1 MSDTGIPRSERIIYG
16 QTKPGFTEKQEIT
29 RILYLA
35 FPMRQTLLKMQAL
48 IQKQMKNAIALR
60 KPASALPWRPDE
72 PCRQPLYR
80 WSSNADEWQP
90 LQASEP
96 SPNKSKATRLA
107 VYSWNI
113 DFMLPHGDSRMNSA
127 LKHLEE
133 LSRQHRNDNNTAVV
147 INIQECVP
155 SDLTL
160 ISEKDWIR
168 DSFYRTDVDTAN
180 WASGA
185 YGTTTLVDRRLD
197 ALSCFRVHYSATQ
210 MERDALFVDVEASGQ
225 IVRLCNTH
233 LESLAM
239 EPPRRPAQM
248 QLIASHMHA
257 EDISGAVVTGDFN
270 AIQPFDRTLHT
281 DNNLEDAYLNLGG
294 TEGDGRDDN
303 EGYTWGQQALPEL
316 RQLFGCSRM
325 DKVFFCGDGLEL
337 LGFERFGADVEPDK
351 SEEDVRK
358 DLLSLGF
365 EKPWIT
371 DHLGVKAVFEIK
383 H

>member
-1 MSDTGIPRSERIIYG
+1 
-16 QTKPGFTEKQEIT
+16 
-29 RILYLA
+29 
-35 FPMRQTLLKMQAL
+35 
-48 IQKQMKNAIALR
+48 
-60 KPASALPWRPDE
+60 
-72 PCRQPLYR
+72 
-80 WSSNADEWQP
+80 
-90 LQASEP
+90 
-96 SPNKSKATRLA
+96 
-107 VYSWNI
+107 
-113 DFMLPHGDSRMNSA
+113 MLPHGDSRMNSA

-160 ISEKDWIR
+160 VGEKDWIR
-168 DSFYRTDVDTAN
+168 DGFYRTDVDTAN

-197 ALSCFRVHYSATQ
+197 VLSCFRVHYSATR
-210 MERDALFVDVEASGQ
+210 MERDALFVDVESSGQ
-225 IVRLCNTH
+225 RVRFCNTH

-281 DNNLEDAYLNLGG
+281 DNNLKDAYLKLGG

-337 LGFERFGADVEPDK
+337 LEFERFGADVEPDK
-351 SEEDVRK
+351 SEEDVRN